1 MSRNGNVSTHL
12 LTEQVFVKFT
22 GEHSRVSSLAKAH
35 AKVSHRDVIYAEVSN
50 MTLAPSRL
58 IAEILMMAF
67 MTQFCWLA
75 ENLPILFEPFS
86 MKVPPTME
94 ATLVHYMR
102 SSETLLLVTSFW
114 W

>member
-1 MSRNGNVSTHL
+1 
-12 LTEQVFVKFT
+12 
-22 GEHSRVSSLAKAH
+22 
-35 AKVSHRDVIYAEVSN
+35 
-50 MTLAPSRL
+50 
-58 IAEILMMAF
+58 MMAF

-102 SSETLLLVTSFW
+102 SSEETLLLVTSFW
-114 W
+114 L